1 MPLTVVVVI
10 ELIVGAV
17 VSIIILLLAAKLVA
31 GTRLVIGIETTS
43 EMVPATLLTV
53 RSELV
58 SVASTV

>member
-1 MPLTVVVVI
+1 MVDVTDRM
-10 ELIVGAV
+10 VGAV

-58 SVASTV
+58 SVANTV